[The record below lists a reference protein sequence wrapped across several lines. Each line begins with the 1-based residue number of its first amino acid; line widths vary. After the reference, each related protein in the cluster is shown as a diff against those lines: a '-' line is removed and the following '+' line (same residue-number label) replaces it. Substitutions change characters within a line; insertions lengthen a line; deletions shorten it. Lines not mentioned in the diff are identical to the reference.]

1 MTWTLPEPM
10 LSTPVPGP
18 DLRPG
23 WAGEPKWDGFRAL
36 VSAGRLAFEQLQN
49 RLQRRGTAAARAA
62 GEWPAHFVTGVR
74 TGSGLMSEGINKG
87 SQQVGDPC
95 SRRPTTA

>member
-1 MTWTLPEPM
+1 M

-36 VSAGRLAFEQLQN
+36 VSVDAGQVVLCS
-49 RLQRRGTAAARAA
+49 RRGTEMLPAFPEIEAGAAQLPDATALD
-62 GEWPAHFVTGVR
+62 GV
-74 TGSGLMSEGINKG
+74 M
-87 SQQVGDPC
+87 
-95 SRRPTTA
+95 